1 MNVVNEFSEWWTLS
15 HMQETEGTQVRET
28 AKYKINDSYWMN
40 ESWVNEEQSTQEW
53 WTLYRKGWGRRGGTI
68 SASFL
73 SPFCHQEIII
83 LVEDSNIEKQNMK
96 VPFHFI
102 PTPLLKLIIANILCV
117 CVWHVPWWGSN
128 PPSLHSKRRVLTTG
142 PPGMFLTANILMS
155 FVLYSSSQLCLHTRI
170 TWGDFL
176 NPIAQVVPQTNYLRI
191 SGVVPGITVF
201 KIHCAADVENYCFRP
216 LHTCKQPTVCVHA
229 YTYHIY
235 VTLGFSS

>member
-117 CVWHVPWWGSN
+117 CVC
-128 PPSLHSKRRVLTTG
+128 
-142 PPGMFLTANILMS
+142 GMFPD
-155 FVLYSSSQLCLHTRI
+155 
-170 TWGDFL
+170 GD
-176 NPIAQVVPQTNYLRI
+176 QTHPPCIR
-191 SGVVPGITVF
+191 S
-201 KIHCAADVENYCFRP
+201 VE
-216 LHTCKQPTVCVHA
+216 
-229 YTYHIY
+229 
-235 VTLGFSS
+235 S